1 MKVKCPRNFG
11 KHFIL
16 SPQILSFVEKTSR
29 HEKLTPFVLLCLAL
43 LSLGLSACSEKDDS
57 VPRIQLAYENP
68 NEVFD
73 NENPRISLRA
83 FETAD
88 RVYLIQGGDGNFRL
102 EVSNEEVLQARCEG
116 SKLFI
121 RPLKAG
127 KAEVLI
133 RDGYGW
139 DYLCRSRWVILI
151 IFMA

>member
-1 MKVKCPRNFG
+1 MK
-11 KHFIL
+11 
-16 SPQILSFVEKTSR
+16 
-29 HEKLTPFVLLCLAL
+29 KLTPFVLLCLAL

-139 DYLCRSRWVILI
+139 GIPI